1 MEAAQIP
8 DNAIPFQGILFSSG
22 GNPALG
28 RVGIGG
34 GEGGVTNGVATGGGT
49 TVVVAGVEA
58 TTGAGVGVV
67 VAAGA
72 VPTTGAGA
80 GGGAEGEGAEH
91 EGTVMVSAS
100 LVTVPPNA
108 NALPVHVTVLPT
120 VTPEGPMSVPMNV
133 EFAPSVV
140 AAVGVQNTSQELAPP
155 ATVTAEFATEVKAPA
170 TLKTYVPL
178 PESVTPPVPMEV
190 APVIQ

>member
-80 GGGAEGEGAEH
+80 GGGAEARAVDPGRPAIRRWRGFREEPRIHTDEH
-91 EGTVMVSAS
+91 R
-100 LVTVPPNA
+100 
-108 NALPVHVTVLPT
+108 
-120 VTPEGPMSVPMNV
+120 
-133 EFAPSVV
+133 
-140 AAVGVQNTSQELAPP
+140 
-155 ATVTAEFATEVKAPA
+155 
-170 TLKTYVPL
+170 
-178 PESVTPPVPMEV
+178 
-190 APVIQ
+190 